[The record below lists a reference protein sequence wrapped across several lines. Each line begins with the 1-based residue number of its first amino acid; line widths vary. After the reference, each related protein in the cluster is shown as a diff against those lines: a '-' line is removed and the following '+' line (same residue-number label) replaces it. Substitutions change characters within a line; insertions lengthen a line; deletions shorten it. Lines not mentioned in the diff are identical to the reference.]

1 MPDPASSPV
10 RASSAALAPPR
21 VFRVVIKAPVADVWR
36 EITRTDAPI
45 KCFFN
50 SRMHLSR
57 GGLAPGSRMAM
68 RSPDGRITGVV
79 GEILEIVL
87 LKKFSHTFRFT
98 NMDDPPCVVTYELR
112 EVPEGTDIPALAERI
127 AALPG
132 VEYAC
137 PDRVTSISAT
147 PSDTRYSEQW
157 GFPKI
162 HADAAW
168 DTETGDTDVLL
179 AVLDTGI
186 SWASGALTHPDLDDT
201 GRYLLGTDFIGDDTV
216 PEDGFGHGTHVAG
229 TCAAESNNAQ
239 GVSGMN
245 WVSQV
250 YVCKVF
256 DDSGFGSESDFQAAA
271 EEAVDYAVANSKRLV
286 INLSAR
292 WTTDS
297 PR

>member
-112 EVPEGTDIPALAERI
+112 EVPEGTEFTLTITDAVQGSKTLKQMTQGGTLI
-127 AALPG
+127 ANTLKS
-132 VEYAC
+132 VL
-137 PDRVTSISAT
+137 
-147 PSDTRYSEQW
+147 
-157 GFPKI
+157 
-162 HADAAW
+162 
-168 DTETGDTDVLL
+168 ETGRP
-179 AVLDTGI
+179 
-186 SWASGALTHPDLDDT
+186 S
-201 GRYLLGTDFIGDDTV
+201 LGVRLFLFMIGLFPV
-216 PEDGFGHGTHVAG
+216 PKK
-229 TCAAESNNAQ
+229 CR
-239 GVSGMN
+239 
-245 WVSQV
+245 
-250 YVCKVF
+250 
-256 DDSGFGSESDFQAAA
+256 SEHWP
-271 EEAVDYAVANSKRLV
+271 VD
-286 INLSAR
+286 
-292 WTTDS
+292 
-297 PR
+297 